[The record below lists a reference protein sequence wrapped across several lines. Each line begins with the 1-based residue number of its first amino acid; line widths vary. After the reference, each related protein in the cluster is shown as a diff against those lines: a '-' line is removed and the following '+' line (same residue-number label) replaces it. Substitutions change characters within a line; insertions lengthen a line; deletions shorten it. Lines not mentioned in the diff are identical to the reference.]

1 MAQGQKTLVII
12 TGPTGSGKT
21 DLSIELA
28 RELGCHILSAD
39 SRQLYRGIPIGTAA
53 PTTQQLSAAPHH
65 FVGILDL
72 NEYYSAARYETDAL
86 CLLNKL
92 WGENDYAIMCGGSMM
107 YIDAVTSGMDNLPDI
122 SPEVRARAAAIYAN
136 EGIEGVRATLL
147 QLDPTHYN
155 IVDRNNHKRMVHA
168 IEISLEAGV
177 PYSSLLT
184 GRKKHRDFRI
194 YKFAFDYPREQLFD
208 RINRR
213 VDSMVA
219 AGLELE
225 ARSVYGLR
233 HLNALNTVGYKE
245 MFAYFDGLMTLDTAI
260 ARIGKNT
267 RVYAKKQLTWMK
279 RCDDIHYLDPNRSI
293 HNNIESIKSV
303 IQHK

>member
-53 PTTQQLSAAPHH
+53 PTPQQLSAAPHH

-72 NEYYSAARYETDAL
+72 KEYYSAARYEADAL

-107 YIDAVTSGMDNLPDI
+107 YIDAVTSGMDDLPDI

-147 QLDPTHYN
+147 RLDPMHYN
-155 IVDRNNHKRMVHA
+155 VVDRNNHKRMVHA

-184 GRKKHRDFRI
+184 GRKKRRDFRI

-219 AGLELE
+219 AGLEFE
-225 ARSVYGLR
+225 ARNVYALR

-245 MFAYFDGLMTLDTAI
+245 MFAYFDGLMSLDTAI

-293 HNNIESIKSV
+293 PHNIESIKSV
-303 IQHK
+303 IQYE

>member
-1 MAQGQKTLVII
+1 MATRKLIVV
-12 TGPTGSGKT
+12 TGPTASGKT
-21 DLSIELA
+21 AYAINLA
-28 RELGCHILSAD
+28 QRLGCDILSAD
-39 SRQLYRGIPIGTAA
+39 SRQIYRGLPIGTAA
-53 PTTQQLSAAPHH
+53 PTPDELARVRHH
-65 FVGILDL
+65 FVGMLDL
-72 NEYYSAARYETDAL
+72 DEPYSAAQYEADAL
-86 CLLNKL
+86 RLLDEL
-92 WGENDYAIMCGGSMM
+92 WQQSPVQVMCGGSMM
-107 YIDAVTSGMDNLPDI
+107 YIDAVTSGMDDLPDI

-147 QLDPTHYN
+147 RLDPMHYN
-155 IVDRNNHKRMVHA
+155 VVDRNNHKRMVHA

-184 GRKKHRDFRI
+184 GRKKRRDFRI

-219 AGLELE
+219 AGLEFE
-225 ARSVYGLR
+225 ARNVYALR

-245 MFAYFDGLMTLDTAI
+245 MFAYFDGLMSLDTAI

-293 HNNIESIKSV
+293 PHNIESIKSV
-303 IQHK
+303 IQYE